1 MAYRKKKV
9 VRWTCDR
16 PSRAWKCDRFNAGHV
31 SLARA
36 FSTLGGYSGLR
47 AVTEGRIIT
56 ACLRAITASREFIDP
71 ILLGFVGGFDIVCR
85 NLHGIHSAEES
96 PRRSC
101 GREAIARVME
111 QFRQIGEA
119 LGSIKALMVFRDE
132 LRVNQR
138 QCCLL
143 VDAYNLAYHGIAE
156 EMRSHL
162 RFDEKLI
169 KWKALEPP
177 LKELHRIFRE
187 GEQYIKQCLEAR
199 DWWGK
204 AVALGQNADC
214 VEFHIHDLLWCIPV
228 VVEAIENVGEITGT
242 DQEEIYR
249 KKFVFSKKYEKDWL
263 EPKLF
268 QLKLGNPYLVSQE
281 LCSRMDTAWKE
292 DRWILS
298 ERIAEKRSPGSKP
311 LTKQENR
318 LAELLVSPN
327 GKLFPCSLLTGS
339 SDYQVRRRFG
349 SGNNYKE
356 VQWLGESFSVKHVP
370 FPLLV
375 AVDTMHQIARGMEYL
390 HGKNIYHGDL
400 NPSNILVKTRNSSPD
415 GYLHVKVTGFG
426 LSPVKNS
433 KPSANQAPA
442 TNPCIW
448 YAPEVLLEQETSGE
462 SGSASKCTEK
472 ADVYSFSM
480 LCFELLTGK
489 IPFEDDHLQGD
500 KMSKNIRAGARPLF
514 PFHSPKFLTN
524 LTKRCWH
531 ADPSQRPSFSS
542 ICRVLRYIKRFLVM
556 NPDHSQPDAPMPPVD
571 YFDLETS
578 LSKKFAS
585 WARKDT
591 PRVSEIPFQMYA
603 YRVVEREKTSANV
616 KDKCSDSGSEAASLC
631 GDENVFSIT
640 PPEDAV
646 SISVNTAKSSSQNSA
661 DAKNKSSAKK
671 ANGKTNK
678 QTGQHQKLGSTRP
691 PHLSM
696 FGRNLRTNPGSRMQP
711 IMMSPRRRAT
721 GHASDSEL
729 T

>member
-1 MAYRKKKV
+1 
-9 VRWTCDR
+9 
-16 PSRAWKCDRFNAGHV
+16 
-31 SLARA
+31 
-36 FSTLGGYSGLR
+36 
-47 AVTEGRIIT
+47 
-56 ACLRAITASREFIDP
+56 
-71 ILLGFVGGFDIVCR
+71 
-85 NLHGIHSAEES
+85 
-96 PRRSC
+96 
-101 GREAIARVME
+101 ME

-143 VDAYNLAYHGIAE
+143 VDAFNLAYHGIAE

-204 AVALGQNADC
+204 SVALGQNADC

-268 QLKLGNPYLVSQE
+268 QLKLGKPYLVSQE

-318 LAELLVSPN
+318 LAELLVSPI

-356 VQWLGESFSVKHVP
+356 VQWLGESFSVKHVIGEIEP
-370 FPLLV
+370 LMSEISLLSSITHPNVVHYMYSFVDEEKKESFMVMELMSKDLCSYINEISSTRRKVLFPLLV

-433 KPSANQAPA
+433 KPSVNQAPA

-462 SGSASKCTEK
+462 SGRASKCTEK

-616 KDKCSDSGSEAASLC
+616 KDKCSDSGSEVASLC

-640 PPEDAV
+640 PPDDAV
-646 SISVNTAKSSSQNSA
+646 STSVTTAKSSSQNSA

-696 FGRNLRTNPGSRMQP
+696 FGRNLRTNPESRMQP